1 MSLQARMTQGDDRL
15 YNVNRDVAH
24 NFEFVIQEVAKCVE
38 TGRWQALTNLAKDN
52 KITDEQL
59 GEACQAIIRFAGIQA
74 DNPKESMAACLARC
88 GWLDMPEIARIV
100 VMCYLGMIYLGI
112 HHAGVRESTLGGK
125 GPALT
130 YKKLRWW
137 GKKFSLLMTMPKWKR
152 RLYRL
157 KERTRRAWRAFFEKS
172 AYDG

>member
-1 MSLQARMTQGDDRL
+1 MSLQARMTQGDQRL

-24 NFEFVIQEVAKCVE
+24 NFDFVIQEVAKAVE
-38 TGRWQALTNLAKDN
+38 TGRWEALTTLAKAHQ
-52 KITDEQL
+52 ITDEQL
-59 GEACQAIIRFAGIQA
+59 GLACSALCKFIGVQA

-88 GWLDMPEIARIV
+88 GWLDLPEQARMV
-100 VMCYLGMIYLGI
+100 VMCYLGMVTLGI
-112 HHAGVRESTLGGK
+112 HHAGVREATLEGV

-137 GKKFSLLMTMPKWKR
+137 GMKFSLLQKMPRWKR

-157 KERTRRAWRAFFEKS
+157 KERCRRAWRSFWEKS
-172 AYDG
+172 AYDA